1 MRRDRTYPGASKF
14 RDRHGKWRWRARAK
28 GKPTVML
35 PGDYGSHEFVE
46 AWNAWANGTPVEI
59 GARRTI
65 PGSISALIAGYYQS
79 SDFKTLAEATQTT
92 YRGVLERFR
101 AKNGDKPVRT
111 LTPEAIRAKLDKMAA
126 TPRSANVLLQC
137 LRVICRFAVDR
148 AMLKVNPAAQV
159 KRLKFKSEGFHTWTD
174 DEVLQFEQQHP
185 VGTKARLA
193 LDLLLY
199 MAPRR
204 ADVVKLGRQHERDG
218 VFVMRQ
224 QKTGTSL
231 IIPVFPALRA
241 SIDAMPKDGLTYL
254 TTAYGRPFTPAGF
267 GNWFRDRCDEAGL
280 PHCSAH
286 GLRKAAARRMAEA
299 GKSAHEI
306 MSVTGHRTL
315 SEAERYTRAVDQ
327 ERLARRAVD
336 GLAGMKTEPIAG
348 KLDDRF
354 ANSDA
359 NLLKLKG

>member
-1 MRRDRTYPGASKF
+1 MRRDRNYPGASKF

-28 GKPTVML
+28 GKATLML

-46 AWNAWANGTPVEI
+46 AWNAWSNGTPVDI
-59 GARRTI
+59 GARRTV
-65 PGSISALIAGYYQS
+65 PGSISALIAAYYQS
-79 SDFKTLAEATQTT
+79 ADFKTLAAATRTT

-101 AKNGDKPVRT
+101 AKNGDKPVRM
-111 LTPEAIRAKLDKMAA
+111 LTPETIRAKLDKMAA

-148 AMLKVNPAAQV
+148 GMLKANPAASV
-159 KRLKFKSEGFHTWTD
+159 KRLKFKSDGFHTWTD
-174 DEVLQFEQQHP
+174 DEVLRFEQRHP

-204 ADVVKLGRQHERDG
+204 ADVVKLGRQHEREG
-218 VFVMRQ
+218 AFVMRQ
-224 QKTGTSL
+224 QKTGSTL
-231 IIPVFPALRA
+231 VIPVFPALRI

-267 GNWFRDRCDEAGL
+267 GNWFRDRCNEAGL
-280 PHCSAH
+280 AHCSAH

-306 MSVTGHRTL
+306 MSVTGHRSL
-315 SEAERYTRAVDQ
+315 GEAERYTRAVDQ

-336 GLAGMKTEPIAG
+336 GLAGAKSEPIIG
-348 KLDDRF
+348 KPDVRF
-354 ANSDA
+354 ANGDPNA
-359 NLLKLKG
+359 LKLKG